1 MLGMAGTLPT
11 SPCRALV
18 VTLSTCLGAG
28 KLAASAGQ
36 DSASHSA
43 HPTPPKEP
51 DMPRPH
57 IRRTALAITVA
68 AAATAAPGSAFAS
81 SVSYEGP
88 PGAEVLVLR
97 AAPGEINRPG
107 VQEGT
112 DAGSV
117 TLYDSNTEVTELPA
131 ACQDERAWHYV
142 VCPAPNGVRLEL
154 GDGNDWSTV
163 SNGVAHPVTMF
174 GGPGDDRLEGNEQ
187 VNALYGEDGNDVV
200 RGYNGDDLVD
210 GGEGSDELDGYGGS
224 DRLSG
229 GGGDDLLHPDG
240 YETAAADVVDGG
252 AGVDRIESDWSTRL
266 LDDPEPPV
274 ALTLGGGA
282 EDGRP
287 GEGDDIRGV
296 ERIILSKGGRVVGT
310 DGPEYVKL
318 HQVGDAGELIGLGG
332 DDELRGGDGADAID
346 GGAGADLLDGG
357 FGDDAITGG
366 PGRDRIS
373 ADLAGGDCGPLWC
386 KYPYGNDVVQA
397 RDGEIDSI
405 TCGAGTD
412 RVLADP
418 TDTVAPDCETI
429 ERAGGAAGGLPGAP
443 RSGGGQAGSGAGS
456 GRGIR
461 ALGGQRLRT
470 ALRRGLKV
478 RVSGAPAG
486 TKVRVR
492 ALHGRRTVAS
502 GSGRAGRTVLLR
514 FTAKAKRG
522 LARKALVRL
531 TVVSGT
537 HRTTLALRR

>member
-1 MLGMAGTLPT
+1 MPN
-11 SPCRALV
+11 
-18 VTLSTCLGAG
+18 
-28 KLAASAGQ
+28 
-36 DSASHSA
+36 A
-43 HPTPPKEP
+43 HL
-51 DMPRPH
+51 
-57 IRRTALAITVA
+57 RRTALAIAVA
-68 AAATAAPGSAFAS
+68 AAAAPSSALAS

-97 AAPGEINRPG
+97 AAPGELNRPG

-112 DAGSV
+112 DAGWV
-117 TLYDSNTEVTELPA
+117 TLYDANTEITQLPA
-131 ACQDERAWHYV
+131 VCQDERGWHYV

-163 SNGVAHPVTMF
+163 SSGVAHPVTMF

-187 VNALYGEDGNDVV
+187 VNVLDGEAGDDVV
-200 RGYNGDDLVD
+200 RGYDGDDQLD
-210 GGEGSDELDGYGGS
+210 GGEGNDELDGYGGS
-224 DRLSG
+224 DRLLG
-229 GGGDDLLHPDG
+229 GGGDDLLHPDH
-240 YETAAADVVDGG
+240 YETAAPDFVDGG

-282 EDGRP
+282 DDGRP

-310 DGPEYVKL
+310 DGPEYAKL

-357 FGDDAITGG
+357 FGDDTITGG

-386 KYPYGNDVVQA
+386 KYPFGNDVVQA

-405 TCGAGTD
+405 ACGAGTD
-412 RVLADP
+412 RVVADP
-418 TDTVAPDCETI
+418 ADTVASDCETI
-429 ERAGGAAGGLPGAP
+429 ERAGGGTGTGAGTP
-443 RSGGGQAGSGAGS
+443 RSGDPAGSPGPA
-456 GRGIR
+456 RRLR
-461 ALGGQRLRT
+461 APAGQRLRT

-478 RVSGAPAG
+478 RVTGAPAG
-486 TKVRVR
+486 TRVRVG
-492 ALHGRRTVAS
+492 ALHGRRMVAG
-502 GSGRAGRTVLLR
+502 GSGRVGRTVLLR
-514 FTAKAKRG
+514 FTASARRT
-522 LARKALVRL
+522 LARRAFVRL
-531 TVVSGT
+531 TLVSGDT
-537 HRTTLALRR
+537 RTALSLRR